1 MVVLLML
8 TAAHGAWDRR
18 IVFEVT
24 PGLGIVGLGI
34 VGLSMRHTT
43 ELAGWGKLLVCAAMF
58 GRVEPFALA
67 APLLG
72 LHKDA
77 PHPAGRDR
85 ILIG

>member
-18 IVFEVT
+18 IVFEAT
-24 PGLGIVGLGI
+24 PGLGIM
-34 VGLSMRHTT
+34 GLSMRHTT
-43 ELAGWGKLLVCAAMF
+43 ELAGWGKLLICAAMF
-58 GRVEPFALA
+58 GRVEPLALA

-72 LHKDA
+72 VHKDA